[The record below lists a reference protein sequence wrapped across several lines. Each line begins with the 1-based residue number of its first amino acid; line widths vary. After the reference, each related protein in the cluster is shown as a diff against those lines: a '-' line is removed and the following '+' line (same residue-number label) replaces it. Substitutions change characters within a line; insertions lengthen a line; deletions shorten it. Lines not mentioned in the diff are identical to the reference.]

1 MSQIPIIFEDEYLVI
16 ANKPSGIASIP
27 ERNGSRENSFVGML
41 ESQIGQLFVVHRID
55 KQTSGILCFAKTE
68 DVHKALSLIFENR
81 EVEKEYFAVVKG
93 NVLEPHGIINEPL
106 AENPARPGTMKVYA
120 KGKEAIS
127 EYWVNENFKHAAWLR
142 VKIYTGRM
150 HQIRVHLKSIGHP
163 LLVDEIYTGT
173 KNFHIS
179 SVMKNFKQNLE
190 EETRPT
196 IARTTLHAAKLGFI
210 HPITKQSIS
219 VEAPLPKDFEVLL
232 KLLRKNNR

>member
-127 EYWVNENFKHAAWLR
+127 EYWVNENFKHATWLR

-163 LLVDEIYTGT
+163 LLVDEIYAGT

>member
-1 MSQIPIIFEDEYLVI
+1 MSQQPIIFEDEYFVI

-27 ERNGSRENSFVGML
+27 ERNGNRENSFVGML
-41 ESQIGQLFVVHRID
+41 ECKIGQLFVVHRID

-68 DVHKALSLIFENR
+68 EAHKALNPMFENR
-81 EVEKEYFAVVKG
+81 EITKEYFAVVKG
-93 NVLEPHGIINEPL
+93 NMLEPHGIINEPL
-106 AENPARPGTMKVYA
+106 AENPARPGTMKVFA

-127 EYWVNENFKHAAWLR
+127 EYWVKENFKQAAWLR
-142 VKIYTGRM
+142 VQIYTGRM

-163 LLVDEIYTGT
+163 LLVDEIYAGT

-179 SVMKNFKQNLE
+179 SVIKNFKQNLD

-196 IARTTLHAAKLGFI
+196 IARTTLHAAKLSFE
-210 HPITKQSIS
+210 HPITKQNIS
-219 VEAPLPKDFEVLL
+219 VEAPLPKDLEVLL